1 MAKGDVFIQDL
12 TFVGILGVIIVS
24 KCWGSHVG
32 STRVLH
38 NHFAGF
44 EAITDGF
51 GNQLNQIHTFARL
64 ASLKKDERER
74 HKTPEGFQV
83 QIGLNFDLMDA

>member
-64 ASLKKDERER
+64 ASLKKDERESHSDSWPQESR
-74 HKTPEGFQV
+74 
-83 QIGLNFDLMDA
+83 GLPSANWT

>member
-1 MAKGDVFIQDL
+1 MAKRDDL
-12 TFVGILGVIIVS
+12 TLVGILGVIIVS

-74 HKTPEGFQV
+74 DTRLQRASKCK
-83 QIGLNFDLMDA
+83 LDLTLI